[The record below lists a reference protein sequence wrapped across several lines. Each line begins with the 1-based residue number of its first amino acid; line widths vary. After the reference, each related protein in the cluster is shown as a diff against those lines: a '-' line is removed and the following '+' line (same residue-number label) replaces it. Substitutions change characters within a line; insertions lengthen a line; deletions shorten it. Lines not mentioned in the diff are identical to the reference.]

1 MTQLLPCLGIITKNF
16 NNQGTSQN
24 NASTDSKYFG
34 GPEGHR
40 EDWRFPSKDRP
51 YYIYVDGEKLY
62 VPEAIYDATVREEWR
77 MKKEYE
83 LRTKCIITT
92 EKGNTAVCRKSC
104 AECPYYSAKRMNLI
118 SMDYMADEQGVDIS
132 LEAQSYVCS
141 ESPTEYASRIERE
154 EAVREAIKLFKE
166 PIDQAI
172 IEFLKG
178 ELTLT
183 EIAKKHHITMSSL
196 FRRKEK
202 IVKELQILL
211 KNYKQSE
218 KLES

>member
-1 MTQLLPCLGIITKNF
+1 MSTKF
-16 NNQGTSQN
+16 N
-24 NASTDSKYFG
+24 DSCNSKNKSFHDSEFIG
-34 GPEGHR
+34 GPDGKK
-40 EDWRFPSKDRP
+40 EDWRYPSKERP
-51 YYIYVDGEKLY
+51 YYIYVQGQKLY

-141 ESPTEYASRIERE
+141 ESPIEYASRIERE
-154 EAVREAIKLFKE
+154 DAVREAIKLFKE

-178 ELTLT
+178 VLTLT
-183 EIAKKHHITMSSL
+183 EIAKKHHISMSSL

-211 KNYKQSE
+211 KKYN
-218 KLES
+218 

>member
-1 MTQLLPCLGIITKNF
+1 MSTKL
-16 NNQGTSQN
+16 NNSCSSKN
-24 NASTDSKYFG
+24 KSFHDSEFIG
-34 GPEGHR
+34 GPEGRR
-40 EDWRFPSKDRP
+40 EDWRYPSKERP
-51 YYIYVDGEKLY
+51 YYIYVQGQKLY

-104 AECPYYSAKRMNLI
+104 SECPYFSVRRMNLI
-118 SMDYMADEQGVDIS
+118 SMDYMSDVQGVDVS
-132 LEAQSYVCS
+132 YEAQSYVCA
-141 ESPTEYASRIERE
+141 ESPVEYASRIERE

-166 PIDQAI
+166 RIDKDI

-178 ELTLT
+178 ELSLT

-202 IVKELQILL
+202 VIKKLQDLL
-211 KNYKQSE
+211 KKF
-218 KLES
+218 K

>member
-1 MTQLLPCLGIITKNF
+1 MSTKF
-16 NNQGTSQN
+16 N
-24 NASTDSKYFG
+24 DSCNSKNKSFRDSEFIG
-34 GPEGHR
+34 GPDGKK
-40 EDWRFPSKDRP
+40 EDWRYPSKDRL
-51 YYIYVDGEKLY
+51 YYIYVEGQKLY

-104 AECPYYSAKRMNLI
+104 AECPYYSKKRMNLI
-118 SMDYMADEQGVDIS
+118 SMDYMDEVQGVDIS
-132 LEAQSYVCS
+132 LEAQSYACS
-141 ESPTEYASRIERE
+141 ESPIEYASRIERE

-211 KNYKQSE
+211 KNYK
-218 KLES
+218 

>member
-1 MTQLLPCLGIITKNF
+1 MSTKF
-16 NNQGTSQN
+16 N
-24 NASTDSKYFG
+24 DSCNSKSKSFHDSEFIG
-34 GPEGHR
+34 GPDGKK
-40 EDWRFPSKDRP
+40 EDWRYPSKERP
-51 YYIYVDGEKLY
+51 YYIYVQGQKLY

-141 ESPTEYASRIERE
+141 ESPIEYASRIERE

-166 PIDQAI
+166 PIDQDI
-172 IEFLKG
+172 IRFLKD

-183 EIAKKHHITMSSL
+183 EISNKHHITMSSL

-211 KNYKQSE
+211 KNYK
-218 KLES
+218 

>member
-1 MTQLLPCLGIITKNF
+1 MSTKF
-16 NNQGTSQN
+16 N
-24 NASTDSKYFG
+24 DSCNSKNKSFRDSEFIG

-51 YYIYVDGEKLY
+51 YYIYVNGEKLY
-62 VPEAIYDATVREEWR
+62 VPESIYDATVREDWR
-77 MKKEYE
+77 LKKEYE
-83 LRTKCIITT
+83 LRSKCIITT
-92 EKGNTAVCRKSC
+92 KKGNTAVCRKSC

-141 ESPTEYASRIERE
+141 ESPIEYASRIERE

-178 ELTLT
+178 EMTLT
-183 EIAKKHHITMSSL
+183 DISKKHHLTMSSL

-202 IVKELQILL
+202 VIKDLQVLL
-211 KNYKQSE
+211 KDYR
-218 KLES
+218 

>member
-1 MTQLLPCLGIITKNF
+1 MSTKF
-16 NNQGTSQN
+16 N
-24 NASTDSKYFG
+24 DSCNSKNKSFRDSEFIG
-34 GPEGHR
+34 GPDGKK
-40 EDWRFPSKDRP
+40 EDWRYPSKDRP
-51 YYIYVDGEKLY
+51 YYIYVEEQKLY

-104 AECPYYSAKRMNLI
+104 AECPYYSKKRMNLI
-118 SMDYMADEQGVDIS
+118 SMDYMDEVQGVDIS
-132 LEAQSYVCS
+132 LEAQSYACS
-141 ESPTEYASRIERE
+141 ESPIEYASRIERE

-211 KNYKQSE
+211 KNYK
-218 KLES
+218 

>member
-1 MTQLLPCLGIITKNF
+1 MSTKVN
-16 NNQGTSQN
+16 
-24 NASTDSKYFG
+24 DSCNSKNKSFRDSEFIG
-34 GPEGHR
+34 GPDGKK
-40 EDWRFPSKDRP
+40 EDWRYPSKDRP
-51 YYIYVDGEKLY
+51 YYIYVEEQKLY

-104 AECPYYSAKRMNLI
+104 AECPYYSKKRMNLI
-118 SMDYMADEQGVDIS
+118 SMDYMDEVQGVDIS
-132 LEAQSYVCS
+132 LEAQSYACS
-141 ESPTEYASRIERE
+141 ESPIEYASRIERE

-211 KNYKQSE
+211 KNYK
-218 KLES
+218 

>member
-1 MTQLLPCLGIITKNF
+1 MSTKL
-16 NNQGTSQN
+16 NNSCRRKN
-24 NASTDSKYFG
+24 KSFHDSEFIG
-34 GPEGHR
+34 GHEGHK
-40 EDWRFPSKDRP
+40 EDWRYPSKDRP
-51 YYIYVDGEKLY
+51 FYIYVEGQKLY
-62 VPEAIYDATVREEWR
+62 VPETIYDATVREEWR

-92 EKGNTAVCRKSC
+92 DKGNTAICRKSC
-104 AECPYYSAKRMNLI
+104 AECPYYSTKRMNLI

-132 LEAQSYVCS
+132 LEAQSYVCA
-141 ESPTEYASRIERE
+141 ESPVEYASRIERE

-166 PIDQAI
+166 PIDKDI

-178 ELTLT
+178 ELSLT

-202 IVKELQILL
+202 IVKDLQILL
-211 KNYKQSE
+211 KNYK
-218 KLES
+218 

>member
-1 MTQLLPCLGIITKNF
+1 MSTKF
-16 NNQGTSQN
+16 N
-24 NASTDSKYFG
+24 DSCNSKNKSFHDSEFIG
-34 GPEGHR
+34 GPDGKK
-40 EDWRFPSKDRP
+40 EDWRYPSKDRP
-51 YYIYVDGEKLY
+51 YYIYVEGQKLY

-141 ESPTEYASRIERE
+141 ESPIEYASRIERE

-211 KNYKQSE
+211 SNYK
-218 KLES
+218 

>member
-1 MTQLLPCLGIITKNF
+1 MSTKF
-16 NNQGTSQN
+16 N
-24 NASTDSKYFG
+24 DSCNSKNKSFHDSEFIG
-34 GPEGHR
+34 GPDGKK
-40 EDWRFPSKDRP
+40 EDWRYPSKDRP
-51 YYIYVDGEKLY
+51 YYIYVEGQKLY

-141 ESPTEYASRIERE
+141 ESPIEYASRIERE

-183 EIAKKHHITMSSL
+183 EIVKKHHITMSSL

-211 KNYKQSE
+211 SNYK
-218 KLES
+218 

>member
-1 MTQLLPCLGIITKNF
+1 MSTKF
-16 NNQGTSQN
+16 N
-24 NASTDSKYFG
+24 DSCNSKNKSFHDSEFIG
-34 GPEGHR
+34 GPDGKK
-40 EDWRFPSKDRP
+40 EDWRYPSKDRP
-51 YYIYVDGEKLY
+51 YYIYVEGQKLY

-141 ESPTEYASRIERE
+141 ESPIEYASRIERE

-183 EIAKKHHITMSSL
+183 EIVKKHHITMSSL

-211 KNYKQSE
+211 KNYK
-218 KLES
+218 

>member
-1 MTQLLPCLGIITKNF
+1 MSTKF
-16 NNQGTSQN
+16 N
-24 NASTDSKYFG
+24 DSCNSKNKSFRDSEFIG
-34 GPEGHR
+34 GPDGKK
-40 EDWRFPSKDRP
+40 EDWRYPSKDRP
-51 YYIYVDGEKLY
+51 YYIYVEGQKLY
-62 VPEAIYDATVREEWR
+62 VPETIYDATVRDDWR

-83 LRTKCIITT
+83 LRTKCIIST
-92 EKGNTAVCRKSC
+92 EKGNTAICRKSC
-104 AECPYYSAKRMNLI
+104 AECPYYSKKRMNLI
-118 SMDYMADEQGVDIS
+118 SMDYMDEVQGVDIS
-132 LEAQSYVCS
+132 LEAQSYACS
-141 ESPTEYASRIERE
+141 ESPIEYASRIERE

-166 PIDQAI
+166 PSDQAI

-211 KNYKQSE
+211 KNYK
-218 KLES
+218 